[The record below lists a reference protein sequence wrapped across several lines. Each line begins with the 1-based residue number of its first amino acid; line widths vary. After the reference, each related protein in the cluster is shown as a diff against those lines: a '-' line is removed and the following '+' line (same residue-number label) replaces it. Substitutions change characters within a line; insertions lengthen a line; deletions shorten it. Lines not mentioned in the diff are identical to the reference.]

1 MNNYF
6 ELRNSSNEGFC
17 IKIGVWTINPTPM
30 TSISVYHT
38 IEGVVHGFA
47 PVLHISTF
55 VKKTGRKLA
64 LSIEQYMS
72 MALFKQTQGIET
84 KKQTYEI
91 LEPSCSYKTFVVN
104 LNRWAP
110 LCALILVLIM
120 KMNRKNQH
128 TIKHID
134 STNIP
139 VCLFKNAN
147 AHKIMKGLASFGHSS
162 KGTYF
167 GLKLHIISD
176 FERKLLTFRF
186 TAANVDDREMV
197 MPLSAELWGI
207 LIGDAGYIS
216 AKIAKE
222 FHWEKQRVFL
232 AKPRANMKKI
242 MTTFEQWLYDTRAV
256 IELNFRNLKMF
267 HNLVTSLPRSVDGYL
282 ANYITSLLAYAIA

>member
-1 MNNYF
+1 
-6 ELRNSSNEGFC
+6 
-17 IKIGVWTINPTPM
+17 M
-30 TSISVYHT
+30 TSISVYHN
-38 IEGVVHGFA
+38 IKGVVNEFSRVLGF
-47 PVLHISTF
+47 STF
-55 VKKTGRKLA
+55 LGKTGRKLA
-64 LSIEQYMS
+64 LSLEDIIS

-104 LNRWAP
+104 VNRWSY

-128 TIKHID
+128 PIKHID

-147 AHKIMKGLASFGHSS
+147 AHKTMKGLATFGRSS

-176 FERKLLTFRF
+176 FTRKLLTFRF
-186 TAANVDDREMV
+186 TAANVDDRELV
-197 MPLSAELWGI
+197 MPLSKELWGI

-216 AKIAKE
+216 AKLAEE

-242 MTTFEQWLYDTRAV
+242 MTKFEQWLYDTRAL
-256 IELNFRNLKMF
+256 IELNFRSMKMF
-267 HNLVTSLPRSVDGYL
+267 YNLVTSLPRSVDGYL
-282 ANYITSLLAYAIA
+282 ANYITSLLAYVVA